1 MQNNKRTGLAGWL
14 RDKGYY
20 IVLVLCV
27 AAVGISGYLYFS
39 HSATP
44 EGEAAAAAAM
54 QQEAPTA
61 KDDVTD
67 VTEEPDSGQA
77 VLVLQPPL
85 LGDVIETF
93 ATDHLAYND
102 TTQDWRVHNGIDL
115 AAETGTD
122 VLAAAD
128 GVVSAVYEDDLM
140 GHIVE
145 ITHDGDYVTRYCNLA
160 SDIPVQAGDQVS
172 CGARIGTV
180 GDSAKLEVAQQPHLH
195 FEVYCGD
202 ALLNPEVYLNH

>member
-39 HSATP
+39 HSGTP
-44 EGEAAAAAAM
+44 ENEATAAAAM
-54 QQEAPTA
+54 QQPVSKPKTDITDTA
-61 KDDVTD
+61 DP
-67 VTEEPDSGQA
+67 EEEQP

-85 LGDVIETF
+85 LGEVVETF
-93 ATDHLAYND
+93 ATDRLAYNT

-115 AAETGTD
+115 SATAGTD
-122 VLAAAD
+122 VCAAAD
-128 GVVSAVYEDDLM
+128 GTVSAVYEDDLM

-145 ITHDGDYVTRYCNLA
+145 ITHEGGYVTRYCNLA
-160 SDIPVQAGDQVS
+160 SDIPVQAGDSVV
-172 CGARIGTV
+172 GGDVIGCV
-180 GDSAKLEVAQQPHLH
+180 GTSAKLEVAEEPHLH

-202 ALLNPEVYLNH
+202 QLLNPEAYFEN